1 MNTLIFNSMKDFL
14 SMKGKALPESNW
26 YKVTQQMINDF
37 ANATLD
43 KQWIHVDENR
53 AEKESPFKSTVAHGF
68 MSVSMISKLL
78 EESFSVKSIK
88 MGLNY
93 GLNKARF
100 PNPVPVNS
108 QLRMISMVK
117 DIEEISNNGFKVTFI
132 CTIEIKGQDNQLVLL
147 NLLRLYLNK
156 KSNKSQLLIYE

>member
-68 MSVSMISKLL
+68 YVCIDD
-78 EESFSVKSIK
+78 F
-88 MGLNY
+88 
-93 GLNKARF
+93 
-100 PNPVPVNS
+100 
-108 QLRMISMVK
+108 
-117 DIEEISNNGFKVTFI
+117 
-132 CTIEIKGQDNQLVLL
+132 
-147 NLLRLYLNK
+147 
-156 KSNKSQLLIYE
+156 

>member
-1 MNTLIFNSMKDFL
+1 MKDFL

-117 DIEEISNNGFKVTFI
+117 DIEEISNNGFKVTFL
-132 CTIEIKGQDNQLVLL
+132 CTIEIKGQDKPACVAEFIAALF
-147 NLLRLYLNK
+147 
-156 KSNKSQLLIYE
+156 E